1 MTTSL
6 ADTVALADGNQMP
19 LLGLGT
25 WRAQEG
31 GEVEQAVR
39 IALELGYR
47 LIDTASIYGNEA
59 GVGRA
64 LADCGIPREQLFIT
78 TKVWNSDQGYDSTL
92 KAARDSLD
100 RLGLEYVDLYLIH
113 WPVRGKFTD
122 TWRALERLQQ
132 DGLAR
137 SIGVSN
143 FLRHHLEELLASAT
157 RLPVVNQI
165 EHHPHLQ
172 QPDLIEFCKQ
182 QRIQVE
188 CWSPLMKGEVFSL
201 EPLKAIGQQHGKTAG
216 QVTLRWQLQKGLVTI
231 PKSTKRANI
240 ESNAQVF
247 DFELTDEQMAAIDAL
262 DQGRRVGPDPD
273 NFDF

>member
-1 MTTSL
+1 MTGSI
-6 ADTVALADGNQMP
+6 ADTVALADGNEMP
-19 LLGLGT
+19 RLGLGT
-25 WRAQEG
+25 WKSQEG
-31 GEVEQAVR
+31 GEVEDAIR
-39 IALELGYR
+39 TALELGYR
-47 LIDTASIYGNEA
+47 LIDTASVYGNEA

-64 LADCGIPREQLFIT
+64 IADCGIPREQLFIT
-78 TKVWNSDQGYDSTL
+78 TKVWNTDQGYDGTL
-92 KAARDSLD
+92 AAVRDGLT
-100 RLGLEYVDLYLIH
+100 RLGLDYVDLYLIH
-113 WPVRGKFTD
+113 WPVAGKFAD
-122 TWRALERLQQ
+122 TWRALERIHQ

-143 FLRHHLEELLASAT
+143 FMQHHLEELRKTAN

-172 QPDLIEFCKQ
+172 QPQLIEYCRQ

-201 EPLKAIGQQHGKTAG
+201 EPLNAIGQQYGKSAG
-216 QVTLRWQLQKGLVTI
+216 QVVLRWQFQKGLVTI
-231 PKSTKRANI
+231 PKSSKRSNLEANAAI
-240 ESNAQVF
+240 F
-247 DFELTDEQMAAIDAL
+247 DFELTGEQIAAIDAL

>member
-19 LLGLGT
+19 VLGLGT

-47 LIDTASIYGNEA
+47 LIDTASAYGNEA

-64 LADCGIPREQLFIT
+64 IADCGIPRDQLFIT
-78 TKVWNSDQGYDSTL
+78 TKVWNSDQGFDSTL
-92 KAARDSLD
+92 KAASDSLA
-100 RLGLEYVDLYLIH
+100 RLGLDYVDLYLIH
-113 WPVRGKFTD
+113 WPVVGKFAD
-122 TWRALERLQQ
+122 TWRALERLHQ

-143 FLRHHLEELLASAT
+143 FMQHHLDELLASAS

-165 EHHPHLQ
+165 EHHPHVQ
-172 QPDLIEFCKQ
+172 QPGLIEYCRQ

-188 CWSPLMKGEVFSL
+188 CWSPLMKGEVFAL
-201 EPLKAIGQQHGKTAG
+201 QPLQDIAQQYGKNAG
-216 QVTLRWQLQKGLVTI
+216 QVALRWQLQKGLVTI

-262 DQGRRVGPDPD
+262 DQGRRIGPDPD

>member
-19 LLGLGT
+19 VLGLGT

-47 LIDTASIYGNEA
+47 LIDTASAYGNEA

-64 LADCGIPREQLFIT
+64 IADCGIPRDQLFIT
-78 TKVWNSDQGYDSTL
+78 TKVWNSDQGFDSTL
-92 KAARDSLD
+92 KAASDSLA
-100 RLGLEYVDLYLIH
+100 RLGLDYVDLYLIH
-113 WPVRGKFTD
+113 WPVVGKFAD
-122 TWRALERLQQ
+122 TWRALERLHQ

-143 FLRHHLEELLASAT
+143 FMQHHLDELLASAS

-172 QPDLIEFCKQ
+172 QPELIEYCRQ

-188 CWSPLMKGEVFSL
+188 CWSPLMKGEVFAL
-201 EPLKAIGQQHGKTAG
+201 QPLQDIAQQYGKNAG
-216 QVTLRWQLQKGLVTI
+216 QVALRWQLQKGLVTI

-240 ESNAQVF
+240 ESNSQVF
-247 DFELTDEQMAAIDAL
+247 DFGLTDEQMAAIDAL
-262 DQGRRVGPDPD
+262 DQGRRIGPDPD